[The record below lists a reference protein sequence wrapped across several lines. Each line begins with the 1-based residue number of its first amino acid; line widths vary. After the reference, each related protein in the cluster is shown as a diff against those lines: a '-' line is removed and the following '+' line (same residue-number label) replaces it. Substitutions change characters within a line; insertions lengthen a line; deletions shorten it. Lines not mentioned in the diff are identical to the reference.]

1 MKQLVLVIATL
12 FAFGLAQAE
21 EKKVCHEINGKK
33 ECKVVKMHKKAEK
46 VTKGDPNAP
55 EPKPAK
61 KKK

>member
-1 MKQLVLVIATL
+1 MKHLVLAVATL
-12 FAFGLAQAE
+12 VAFGIAQAE

-46 VTKGDPNAP
+46 VTQGDPNAP
-55 EPKPAK
+55 EAKPAK